1 VTNVKLWNN
10 SYGITLIV
18 FMSAKESDLKIQ
30 AQVILDAI
38 AFTSFEQCQPLNR
51 RFDNI
56 LEVLV
61 STLLDTKRKD
71 YFTLVKHKIY
81 VVVSV
86 EVTKLFYG
94 HG

>member
-1 VTNVKLWNN
+1 
-10 SYGITLIV
+10 
-18 FMSAKESDLKIQ
+18 MSAKESDLKIQ

-38 AFTSFEQCQPLNR
+38 AFTPFEQCQPLNR

-56 LEVLV
+56 PVVLAF
-61 STLLDTKRKD
+61 TLLDTKLKD

>member
-1 VTNVKLWNN
+1 MTNVKLWNN